1 MDIVR
6 KIVAA
11 YLVLTGIVV
20 AVHLAVTPLY
30 HDGSPD
36 YPVWEIVNYFMAVG
50 VVIVLIV
57 GIARKRAIDG
67 EEVDTHHLLEDI
79 LRVLRRD
86 SVGES
91 VFLAV
96 VLAAEP

>member
-6 KIVAA
+6 KTIAA
-11 YLVLTGIVV
+11 YLVITGVGV

-50 VVIVLIV
+50 VVIVLAV
-57 GIARKRAIDG
+57 GY
-67 EEVDTHHLLEDI
+67 
-79 LRVLRRD
+79 
-86 SVGES
+86 
-91 VFLAV
+91 
-96 VLAAEP
+96 